1 MSQPPRSTTQQRNRL
16 QQFRQA
22 IYDQV
27 FSRARDALFE
37 LLDALLV
44 HPGVTSFAEL
54 CLAAVFRRR
63 WPSLY
68 AALHDGRLDLDTLE
82 ALLVAQVPPRADAVF
97 ALDSTLWPHRQA
109 KTLAQRQL
117 YPLHGSG
124 RQIVPGHAYSL
135 LSWVVERGTSWALP
149 LSTRRVVPTQTA
161 VSVGVAQ
168 VKALCQARQEEAP
181 GSRSVIAADG
191 SYGNHEFLGPLK
203 GEPCLVVA
211 RLRRDRV
218 LYRAPGAYGGR
229 GRPRKHGERFA
240 FKEAATWGEPAQS
253 VEREDARWGQ
263 VRLRRWN
270 GLHAQQDAETA
281 FDVVQIESHREREH
295 PPEPLWVA
303 CLGGGGATAEEIWR
317 WYDHRWGI
325 EPSIRFRK
333 ERLHWTLPRLQDEE
347 RCDRW
352 TALVTLG
359 QWELY
364 LARDLVS
371 DRPLPWQ
378 VAQGKKTPW
387 RVQAGVAAV
396 LLGMGSPARAPQ
408 TRGKALGWPPGRPR
422 RRGERHPVVR
432 KSPRKQRKEAGK
444 RAPAARAA

>member
-1 MSQPPRSTTQQRNRL
+1 MNQPHRSTTPQRNRL
-16 QQFRQA
+16 RQFRQA

-44 HPGVTSFAEL
+44 QPGVTSFAEL
-54 CLAAVFRRR
+54 CLPAVFRRR

-82 ALLVAQVPPRADAVF
+82 ALLTAQVPPTQDAVF

-117 YPLHGSG
+117 YPVHGSG
-124 RQIVPGHAYSL
+124 REIVPGHAYSVL
-135 LSWVVERGTSWALP
+135 AWVAERGTSWALP

-168 VKALCQARQEEAP
+168 VKALCQARRTPAP
-181 GSRSVIAADG
+181 GARTVIAADG
-191 SYGNHEFLGPLK
+191 SYGNHEFLGALK
-203 GEPCLVVA
+203 GEPCVVVA

-218 LYRAPGAYGGR
+218 LYRAPGAYRGR

-240 FKEAATWGEPAQS
+240 FKEAATWGAPAES
-253 VEREDARWGQ
+253 LEGEDAHWGQ

-270 GLHAQQDAETA
+270 QLHAQQDAETA
-281 FDVVQIESHREREH
+281 FDVVQIESHRERER
-295 PPEPLWVA
+295 PPEPVWVA
-303 CLGGGGATAEEIWR
+303 CQGGAGASVEEIWR
-317 WYDHRWGI
+317 WYDHRWPI

-352 TALVTLG
+352 TTLVTLA

-364 LARDLVS
+364 LARELVS

-378 VAQGKKTPW
+378 APQRERTPG
-387 RVQAGVAAV
+387 RVQAGVAAI
-396 LLGMGSPARAPQ
+396 LLGMGSPAAAPQ
-408 TRGKALGWPPGRPR
+408 TRGKSPGWPPGRPR
-422 RRGERHPVVR
+422 QRPERHPVVR
-432 KSPRKQRKEAGK
+432 KSPAKRRQSAPKSEAI
-444 RAPAARAA
+444 APAA

>member
-1 MSQPPRSTTQQRNRL
+1 MSPPHRSTTPQRSRL

-22 IYDQV
+22 IYDQL

-54 CLAAVFRRR
+54 CLAAVFRRQ

-82 ALLVAQVPPRADAVF
+82 RLLIAQVPPAQDAVF

-109 KTLAQRQL
+109 KTLPARQL

-124 RQIVPGHAYSL
+124 REIVPGHAYSL
-135 LSWVVERGTSWALP
+135 LAWVAERGSSWALP
-149 LSTRRVVPTQTA
+149 VSTRRIVPTESA

-168 VKALCQARQEEAP
+168 VQALCQARQEQAS
-181 GSRSVIAADG
+181 GSRTVIAADG
-191 SYGNHEFLGPLK
+191 SYGNHGFLGPLK
-203 GEPCLVVA
+203 EAPCIVVA

-240 FKEAATWGEPAQS
+240 FQDAATWGEPAQS
-253 VEREDARWGQ
+253 LEVEDAHWGQ

-270 GLHAQQDAETA
+270 GLHAQQDAATA
-281 FDVVQIESHREREH
+281 FDVVLIESHRERER
-295 PPEPLWVA
+295 PPAPVWVA
-303 CLGGGGATAEEIWR
+303 CLGGAAATVEEIWR
-317 WYDHRWGI
+317 WYDHRWAI

-333 ERLHWTLPRLQDEE
+333 ERLQWTLPRLQDEA

-352 TALVTLG
+352 TAVVTLA

-378 VAQGKKTPW
+378 APQRSKTPG
-387 RVQAGVAAV
+387 RVQAGLAAV
-396 LLGMGSPARAPQ
+396 LLGIGSPAAAPQ
-408 TRGKALGWPPGRPR
+408 TRGKAPGWPPGRPR
-422 RRGERHPVVR
+422 QRGERHPVVR
-432 KSPRKQRKEAGK
+432 KSPPKRRQHARK
-444 RAPAARAA
+444 RAPAAGAV